1 MTVNNYEQQF
11 AQCMTWLWKSL
22 MVQKNT
28 DFSGALKKKK
38 IYISKNNH
46 MQDPYF
52 GPFFSPFLVVVLF
65 QFCFLFSLS
74 PCIFLHL
81 DQDSF
86 I

>member
-1 MTVNNYEQQF
+1 MNNSLHSAWLDYETVTNGTEKYRF
-11 AQCMTWLWKSL
+11 LWC
-22 MVQKNT
+22 
-28 DFSGALKKKK
+28 FKKKK